1 MANSLYNQLNKNQ
14 LSQNNMIS
22 MLKNIK
28 NPQQLIMNMANSNP
42 QVASVLKEVQAN
54 GGNAKDLFYRKAKE
68 MGIDPNSILNSLR

>member
-22 MLKNIK
+22 VLKNIK

-68 MGIDPNSILNSLR
+68 MGVDPNSILNNLR

>member
-14 LSQNNMIS
+14 LSQNNMIN
-22 MLKNIK
+22 MLKNVK

-68 MGIDPNSILNSLR
+68 MGIDPNSILNNLR

>member
-14 LSQNNMIS
+14 LSQNNMIN

-54 GGNAKDLFYRKAKE
+54 GGNAKELFYRKAKE
-68 MGIDPNSILNSLR
+68 MGIDPNSILNNLR

>member
-22 MLKNIK
+22 MLKNVK

-68 MGIDPNSILNSLR
+68 MGVDPNSILNNLR

>member
-14 LSQNNMIS
+14 LSQNNMINI
-22 MLKNIK
+22 LKNVK

-68 MGIDPNSILNSLR
+68 MGIDPNSILNNLR

>member
-14 LSQNNMIS
+14 LSQNNMINI
-22 MLKNIK
+22 LKNIK

-42 QVASVLKEVQAN
+42 QVANILKEVQAN

-68 MGIDPNSILNSLR
+68 MGIDPNSILNNLR

>member
-14 LSQNNMIS
+14 LSQNNMIN

-42 QVASVLKEVQAN
+42 QVAGVLKEVQAN

-68 MGIDPNSILNSLR
+68 MGIDPNSILNNLR

>member
-22 MLKNIK
+22 MLKNVK

-68 MGIDPNSILNSLR
+68 MGIDPNSILNNLR

>member
-14 LSQNNMIS
+14 LSQNNMIN

-28 NPQQLIMNMANSNP
+28 NPQQLIMSMANSNP
-42 QVASVLKEVQAN
+42 QVANVLKEVQAN

-68 MGIDPNSILNSLR
+68 MGVDPNSILNNLR

>member
-14 LSQNNMIS
+14 LSQNNIIS

-68 MGIDPNSILNSLR
+68 MGVDPNSILNNLR

>member
-1 MANSLYNQLNKNQ
+1 MTNSLYNQLNKNQ
-14 LSQNNMIS
+14 LSQNNMIN

-42 QVASVLKEVQAN
+42 QVANVLKEVQAN

-68 MGIDPNSILNSLR
+68 MGVDPNSILNNLR

>member
-14 LSQNNMIS
+14 LSQNNMIN

-42 QVASVLKEVQAN
+42 HVANVLKEVQAN

-68 MGIDPNSILNSLR
+68 MGVDPNSILNNLR

>member
-1 MANSLYNQLNKNQ
+1 MTNSLYNQLNKNQ

-42 QVASVLKEVQAN
+42 QVAGVLKEVQAN

-68 MGIDPNSILNSLR
+68 MGIDPNSILNNLR

>member
-1 MANSLYNQLNKNQ
+1 MASNLYNQLNKNQ
-14 LSQNNMIS
+14 LSQNNMIN

-68 MGIDPNSILNSLR
+68 MGVDPNSILNNLR

>member
-14 LSQNNMIS
+14 LSQNNIIS

-28 NPQQLIMNMANSNP
+28 NPQQLIMNMANSKP
-42 QVASVLKEVQAN
+42 QVANVLKEVQAN

-68 MGIDPNSILNSLR
+68 MGVDPNSILNNLR

>member
-14 LSQNNMIS
+14 LSQNNMIN

-68 MGIDPNSILNSLR
+68 MGVDPNSILNNLR

>member
-14 LSQNNMIS
+14 LSQNNIIS

-68 MGIDPNSILNSLR
+68 MGIDPNSILNNLR

>member
-14 LSQNNMIS
+14 LSQNNMIN
-22 MLKNIK
+22 MLKNVK

-42 QVASVLKEVQAN
+42 QVATVLKEVQAN

-68 MGIDPNSILNSLR
+68 MGIDPNSILNNLR

>member
-14 LSQNNMIS
+14 LSQNNMIN

-42 QVASVLKEVQAN
+42 QVVSVLKEVQAN

-68 MGIDPNSILNSLR
+68 MGVDPNSILNNLR

>member
-14 LSQNNMIS
+14 LSQNNMIN

-54 GGNAKDLFYRKAKE
+54 GGNAKDLFYKKAKE
-68 MGIDPNSILNSLR
+68 MGVDPNSILNNLR

>member
-1 MANSLYNQLNKNQ
+1 MASSLYNQLNKNQ
-14 LSQNNMIS
+14 LFPNNMIN
-22 MLKNIK
+22 MLKNVK

-68 MGIDPNSILNSLR
+68 MGIDPNSVLNNLR

>member
-14 LSQNNMIS
+14 LSQNNMINI
-22 MLKNIK
+22 LKNIK

-68 MGIDPNSILNSLR
+68 MGVDPNSILNNLR

>member
-14 LSQNNMIS
+14 LSQNNMIN

-42 QVASVLKEVQAN
+42 QVATVLKEVQAN

-68 MGIDPNSILNSLR
+68 MGIDPNSILNNLR

>member
-14 LSQNNMIS
+14 LSQNNMIN

-28 NPQQLIMNMANSNP
+28 NPKQLIMSMANSNP
-42 QVASVLKEVQAN
+42 QVANVLKEVQAN

>member
-14 LSQNNMIS
+14 LSQNNMIN

-42 QVASVLKEVQAN
+42 HVANVLKEVQAN
-54 GGNAKDLFYRKAKE
+54 GGNAKDLFYKKAKE
-68 MGIDPNSILNSLR
+68 MGVDPNSILNNLR

>member
-14 LSQNNMIS
+14 LSQNNMIN

-68 MGIDPNSILNSLR
+68 MGIDPNSILNNLR

>member
-14 LSQNNMIS
+14 LSQNNMIN
-22 MLKNIK
+22 MLKNVK
-28 NPQQLIMNMANSNP
+28 NPQQLIMNMASSNP

-68 MGIDPNSILNSLR
+68 MGIDPNSILNNLR

>member
-14 LSQNNMIS
+14 LSQNNMIN

-28 NPQQLIMNMANSNP
+28 NPQQLIMNMTNSNP
-42 QVASVLKEVQAN
+42 QVANVLKEVQAN

-68 MGIDPNSILNSLR
+68 MGVDPNSILNNLR

>member
-1 MANSLYNQLNKNQ
+1 MTNSLYNQLNKNQ
-14 LSQNNMIS
+14 LSQNNMIN
-22 MLKNIK
+22 MLKNVK

-68 MGIDPNSILNSLR
+68 MGIDPNSILNNLR

>member
-68 MGIDPNSILNSLR
+68 RGIDPNSILNNLR

>member
-14 LSQNNMIS
+14 LSQNNMIN
-22 MLKNIK
+22 MLKNVK

-68 MGIDPNSILNSLR
+68 MGVDPNSILNNLR

>member
-68 MGIDPNSILNSLR
+68 MGIDPNSILNNLR